1 MTTIE
6 QAHVAVTTVSNFMH
20 PMQLSTIGDNCRGE
34 EAEWFK
40 AKLVQL
46 GMIIHTMPVTYE
58 QDGKGERAMAH
69 LHYFVG
75 GWDWYITEKD
85 IEDGVTQAFGLV
97 FGHETELGYISI
109 TELVN
114 NGAELDLHFEPTT
127 LKEIKEARARAA

>member
-6 QAHVAVTTVSNFMH
+6 QAHAAVSTVSNFMH

-34 EAEWFK
+34 EGEFFK
-40 AKLVQL
+40 AKLVEL
-46 GMIIHTMPVTYE
+46 GQIIDTMPVTYE
-58 QDGKGERAMAH
+58 QDGKGDNAIAH

-85 IEDGVTQAFGLV
+85 VDGGVQQAFGLV
-97 FGHETELGYISI
+97 FGHESELGYISI

-114 NGAELDLHFEPTT
+114 NGAELDLHFASCR
-127 LKEIKEARARAA
+127 LADIKAEKRAA